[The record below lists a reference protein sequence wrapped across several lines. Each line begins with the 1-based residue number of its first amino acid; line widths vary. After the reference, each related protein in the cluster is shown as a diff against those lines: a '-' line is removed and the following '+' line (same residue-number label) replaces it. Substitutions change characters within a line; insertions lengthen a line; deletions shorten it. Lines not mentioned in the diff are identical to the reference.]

1 MKNNRYLFPLL
12 LMLFAIGVLVG
23 MKIDSAVSGDDVFD
37 DVKKFNEVLTLVQKN
52 YVDQVKTDKL
62 TEAAIKAML
71 EQLDPHSVYI
81 TPDQLKRV
89 NEEFQGKFEGIG
101 VEFQVVND
109 TILIVS
115 PIVGGPSEAL
125 GIQAGD
131 RIVMIDGVSAIGI
144 TTEDV
149 PKKLR
154 GPKGT
159 KVTVGIHRPGLP
171 NLLEFEITR
180 DVIPLY
186 SVDVSFMIN
195 SEVAYVRVTRFSATT
210 NEEFTKALS
219 NLKSNGMKKLVLD
232 LRNNPGGYL
241 DQAFKMASLFIEK
254 GRKIVYTR
262 GRVPEFNAEY
272 VSEGGEY
279 SDIPLVILVNDGSAS
294 ASEIVSGAV
303 QDWDRGLIVGET
315 TFGKGLV
322 QRQYDL
328 SDGSAIRVTTSRYYT
343 PSGRLIQKPY
353 EGGKYLHSDIPD
365 FLGREERKD
374 TARPDYK
381 TMGGRT
387 VFGGGGITPDYAIK
401 LDTLTEY
408 SVQLRRVNLFLEYGN
423 KYVERAKE
431 VLKSRYGSDYMKFS
445 TDFEVS
451 DEMLKEL
458 ISLASSRGIEYN
470 EEQFRRDVEFIKTNI
485 AYVIARDLWGNNGA
499 MAVWLTSDKQFQ
511 KALELIPEAEK
522 LAHLR

>member
-1 MKNNRYLFPLL
+1 
-12 LMLFAIGVLVG
+12 MLFAIGVLVG
-23 MKIDSAVSGDDVFD
+23 MKIDSAVSSDDLFD
-37 DVKKFNEVLTLVQKN
+37 DVKKFNDVLTLVQKN
-52 YVDQVKTDKL
+52 YVDDVKTDKL
-62 TEAAIKAML
+62 TEEAIKGML
-71 EQLDPHSVYI
+71 QQLDPHSVYI
-81 TPDQLKRV
+81 TQDQLKRV

-131 RIVMIDGVSAIGI
+131 RIVRIDGVSSVGM

-159 KVTVGIHRPGLP
+159 KVTVTIHRPGLP

-180 DVIPLY
+180 DIIPLY
-186 SVDVSFMIN
+186 SVDASFMVN
-195 SEVAYVRVTRFSATT
+195 NDVAYIRVTRFSANT
-210 NEEFTKALS
+210 NDEFVKALS
-219 NLKSNGMKKLVLD
+219 ELRSQGMKKLVLD

-241 DQAFKMASLFIEK
+241 DQAFKMASQFIEK
-254 GRKIVYTR
+254 GKKIVYTK
-262 GRVPEFNAEY
+262 GRVSQFNDEY
-272 VSEGGEY
+272 VSEGGDY
-279 SDIPLVILVNDGSAS
+279 SDIPLVVLVNDGSAS

-322 QRQYDL
+322 QRQYEL

-353 EGGKYLHSDIPD
+353 EGGKYVHSDLP
-365 FLGREERKD
+365 EELRKEEKKD
-374 TARPDYK
+374 TGKAEFK

-387 VFGGGGITPDYAIK
+387 VYGGGGITPDYVIK
-401 LDTLTEY
+401 LDTLSEY
-408 SVQLRRVNLFLEYGN
+408 SVQLRRINIFLEYGN
-423 KYVERAKE
+423 SYVDRNKE
-431 VLKSRYGSDYMKFS
+431 ALKSQYSSDYMKFS
-445 TDFEVS
+445 REFKVTDDILE
-451 DEMLKEL
+451 ELKN
-458 ISLASSRGIEYN
+458 LASSKGVTFN
-470 EEQFRRDVEFIKTNI
+470 EEQYQRDLDFIKTSI
-485 AYVIARDLWGNNGA
+485 ASIIARDLWGNNGS
-499 MAVWLTSDKQFQ
+499 MAVWLASDKQFQ
-511 KALELIPEAEK
+511 KAVELIPEAEK